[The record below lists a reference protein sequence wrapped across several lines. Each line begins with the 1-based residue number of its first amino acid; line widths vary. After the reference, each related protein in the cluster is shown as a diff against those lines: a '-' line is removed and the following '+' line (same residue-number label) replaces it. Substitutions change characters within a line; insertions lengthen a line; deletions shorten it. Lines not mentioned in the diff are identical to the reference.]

1 MDITSAAWR
10 SLCNPLPRFFVWNRT
25 LGAFRPVLQR
35 AERLMCFWRWWQI
48 QSLDFTWLNEER
60 NSVMHQRK
68 RPSFSPELS
77 QAWGHYVN
85 HTLSPSESRV
95 KTCHSKYLSPILGLF
110 LREAAFFE
118 KKKNDLFS
126 VISKEHVVS
135 NEHNLLSFC
144 WLFSFKNKEETYFPC
159 FLYSLWHF
167 KLLQTYFLLHIF
179 LRKKCH
185 KFALILLD
193 LTCVEILHDAKPVLR
208 ITGTRGRNI
217 KGESCKDAISA
228 ACVSL
233 KYVYFPFSGPF

>member
-1 MDITSAAWR
+1 MKKETLWCIRERDHLSLLNSLRLEVIT
-10 SLCNPLPRFFVWNRT
+10 LITHL
-25 LGAFRPVLQR
+25 VLLSHGLKHVTANTFLQFWV
-35 AERLMCFWRWWQI
+35 CFWEKQL
-48 QSLDFTWLNEER
+48 SL
-60 NSVMHQRK
+60 K
-68 RPSFSPELS
+68 
-77 QAWGHYVN
+77 
-85 HTLSPSESRV
+85 
-95 KTCHSKYLSPILGLF
+95 K
-110 LREAAFFE
+110 

>member
-10 SLCNPLPRFFVWNRT
+10 SLCNPLPRFSVWNRT

-85 HTLSPSESRV
+85 HTLSPSESWV

-118 KKKNDLFS
+118 KKKKM
-126 VISKEHVVS
+126 I
-135 NEHNLLSFC
+135 
-144 WLFSFKNKEETYFPC
+144 
-159 FLYSLWHF
+159 
-167 KLLQTYFLLHIF
+167 YFLWYQKNTLFLMNTICCLFVDFFLLRTRKRLTFLAFCIHYDISNFYRHI
-179 LRKKCH
+179 
-185 KFALILLD
+185 IYY
-193 LTCVEILHDAKPVLR
+193 I
-208 ITGTRGRNI
+208 
-217 KGESCKDAISA
+217 
-228 ACVSL
+228 
-233 KYVYFPFSGPF
+233 YF